1 MKENEINNYIED
13 ANFMVAAKL
22 NRYKR
27 LSETMRDRTF
37 FLDTALIRGKAG
49 EKYIL
54 YTELI
59 EGKVK
64 IVLCDSRNVPM
75 AILLEGRDFQSSEEY
90 AFKDMLD
97 KAKDI
102 CEEFFAKSPQE
113 QDMSSLSY
121 MKERLREIGRFS
133 EVREDVVEKIQNKE
147 EAKNP
152 KKITVKE
159 DEEKEKTED
168 ENKVKNLK
176 GKIHPYEAVSLKTIA
191 QGYSLYDILQIEQT
205 IGDKLPEGVSM
216 EDVKNGWLTR
226 VDTKELNKVLEQDIK
241 GNVDRRRDDFVIQT
255 ASGQIIPFDEK
266 LLRPV
271 NLEPDRTDE
280 EGININN
287 DASITHGKA
296 KAAMYEIPGKNPT
309 QKWYLSTSYV
319 EGMEHSNVRNIEF
332 VQVNSANK
340 GIKDQPEN
348 TVSTELLVVN
358 PRRTYQNSQVRKSL
372 EDKGNREVTNILE
385 NDKDLHQIGC
395 DPKVE
400 PFVKACENNDKIKQ
414 MFPDEGHIRGL
425 VNRYARGDI
434 SSEAKK
440 LVEEYFSANVDEKK
454 EILEK
459 FQEEIIS
466 NEIDAQDISD
476 RRQDPRMG

>member
-147 EAKNP
+147 
-152 KKITVKE
+152 
-159 DEEKEKTED
+159 
-168 ENKVKNLK
+168 
-176 GKIHPYEAVSLKTIA
+176 
-191 QGYSLYDILQIEQT
+191 
-205 IGDKLPEGVSM
+205 
-216 EDVKNGWLTR
+216 
-226 VDTKELNKVLEQDIK
+226 
-241 GNVDRRRDDFVIQT
+241 
-255 ASGQIIPFDEK
+255 
-266 LLRPV
+266 
-271 NLEPDRTDE
+271 
-280 EGININN
+280 
-287 DASITHGKA
+287 
-296 KAAMYEIPGKNPT
+296 
-309 QKWYLSTSYV
+309 
-319 EGMEHSNVRNIEF
+319 
-332 VQVNSANK
+332 
-340 GIKDQPEN
+340 
-348 TVSTELLVVN
+348 
-358 PRRTYQNSQVRKSL
+358 
-372 EDKGNREVTNILE
+372 
-385 NDKDLHQIGC
+385 
-395 DPKVE
+395 
-400 PFVKACENNDKIKQ
+400 
-414 MFPDEGHIRGL
+414 
-425 VNRYARGDI
+425 
-434 SSEAKK
+434 
-440 LVEEYFSANVDEKK
+440 
-454 EILEK
+454 
-459 FQEEIIS
+459 
-466 NEIDAQDISD
+466 
-476 RRQDPRMG
+476 